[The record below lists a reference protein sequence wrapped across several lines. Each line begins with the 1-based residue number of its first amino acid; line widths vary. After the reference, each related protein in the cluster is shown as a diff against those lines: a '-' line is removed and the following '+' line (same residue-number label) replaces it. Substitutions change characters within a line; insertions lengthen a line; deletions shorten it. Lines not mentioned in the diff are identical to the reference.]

1 MGIATSPTIDPRA
14 ASFVAK
20 QGKLLIN
27 NRWVDAA
34 SGKTFTTYN
43 PATGEPLARDA
54 ARPRTRAPSPFPGCA
69 VGGGA

>member
-43 PATGEPLARDA
+43 PRTASLWPALPKATRK
-54 ARPRTRAPSPFPGCA
+54 TSTAP
-69 VGGGA
+69 